1 MFVDCVKSNR
11 SWWMKEGQQATELMI
26 QQDERERELLPRIF
40 WFTLYNNLPILNFIC
55 ASRLGGDGQK
65 QRMAARTSSVS
76 TSDTTVATDNHIPQ
90 YSRRRSSADTKM
102 KVARSRSLETGE
114 GRECSVCGRA
124 SRFNCPRCQSP
135 YCSAK
140 CCRDHKSSC
149 I

>member
-11 SWWMKEGQQATELMI
+11 SWWMKEGEQATELMI
-26 QQDERERELLPRIF
+26 QQDERERELLLLIF
-40 WFTLYNNLPILNFIC
+40 LFHTLYHGIRSTFIC
-55 ASRLGGDGQK
+55 ASHTGGDGQK

-76 TSDTTVATDNHIPQ
+76 TSDTTVATDNHMPQ
-90 YSRRRSSADTKM
+90 YSRRRSSADTKVKM
-102 KVARSRSLETGE
+102 ARSRSLQTGK
-114 GRECSVCGRA
+114 GRECSVCGQA

-140 CCRDHKSSC
+140 CCREHKSLC